1 MSKRKKKVR
10 YDRLI
15 ICFVALLLIIIGIAS
30 AFKACVK
37 AIGNDDEDNSKAD
50 KNNSSIADEALP
62 EDVPVVELEPTLT
75 EYNFDYRD
83 ITFTEDID
91 TNAYTHISKNASDI
105 GKGSLILVNNETEYA
120 FTGLEE
126 TEFVQLNAVSDETYY
141 VKDNTVLV
149 NQILVDPLN
158 DMLLDF
164 YELKGKQIN
173 VISGYRSSELQQQLY
188 ADDLAGTGLDYSTL
202 VAKPGCSEHHTGLAL
217 DFSILSNGEYYSYDG
232 IGDESWIN
240 ENCYKYGFI
249 LRYLADKED
258 FTMIQ
263 YESWHF
269 RYIGIPHAFVVNS
282 FGICYEEYINALKS
296 FEFGKRHLGVNING
310 ECYEIYYVPSTDG
323 TTQVSVPETREYEI
337 SGNNRDGFIVTVKL

>member
-1 MSKRKKKVR
+1 MSKRKRKVR

-15 ICFVALLLIIIGIAS
+15 ICFVALLIIIIGIVS

-37 AIGNDDEDNSKAD
+37 AIGNDDKDNSKAD
-50 KNNSSIADEALP
+50 KNSSVADESLP

-83 ITFTEDID
+83 ITFTENID
-91 TNAYTHISKNASDI
+91 TNAYTQISKNASDI
-105 GKGSLILVNNETEYA
+105 GKGSLILVNNENEYT
-120 FTGLEE
+120 FTGVEE
-126 TEFVQLNAVSDETYY
+126 TEFVQLNTVSDDTYY

-173 VISGYRSSELQQQLY
+173 VISGYRSLELQQQLY
-188 ADDLAGTGLDYSTL
+188 AEDLAGTRLDYSTL

-296 FEFGKRHLGVNING
+296 FEFGERHLGVNING